1 MLKEFAYQR
10 ETVLEYAR
18 QWAMGRNPQYYDF
31 EKLGGDCTNFAS
43 QCVLAGS
50 GIMNYTPTMGWYYN
64 SSISRSPSWTGVPY
78 LYNFLVNNKSV
89 GPYAVETEMKDAQP
103 GDIVQF
109 GNSKGFYHSPV
120 IVSTEGGLILVA
132 AHSYDAYMRRLDSY
146 EFERVRFLHIQGVR
160 KW

>member
-1 MLKEFAYQR
+1 MLKEIGYQR
-10 ETVLEYAR
+10 DTTLEYAR

-50 GIMNYTPTMGWYYN
+50 GVMNHTPIMGWYYN
-64 SSISRSPSWTGVPY
+64 SSVSRSPSWTGVTY
-78 LYNFLVNNKSV
+78 FYNFLLNNKSV
-89 GPYAVETEMKDAQP
+89 GPYGVETEMKDAQP

-109 GNSKGFYHSPV
+109 GNRKGFYHSPV
-120 IVSTEGGLILVA
+120 IVSTEGEHILVA

-146 EFERVRFLHIQGVR
+146 EFECVRFLHIQGVR